1 MTHLESIT
9 AQVKEYMPGLL
20 GMHFVSIGTEEVV
33 ATLAVR
39 KAVCNIADILHGGA
53 LMAFADT
60 LGGVGA
66 WVNLPEGAAG
76 TTTIESKT
84 NFIAPAPLGTTITGR
99 CRRIHQGRSLSVW
112 QTEVTGPE
120 GTLVA
125 MVTQTQMVLNG
136 K

>member
-1 MTHLESIT
+1 MELARNID
-9 AQVKEYMPGLL
+9 ARVKEYMPGLI
-20 GMHFVSIGTEEVV
+20 GMRFVSITPEEVV

-39 KAVCNIADILHGGA
+39 KAVCNISGILHGGA

-66 WVNLPEGAAG
+66 WVNLPDGAAG
-76 TTTIESKT
+76 TATIESKT
-84 NFIAPAPLGTTITGR
+84 NFTAPAPLGATVTGR
-99 CRRIHQGRSLSVW
+99 CRRIHQGRTLSIW
-112 QTEVTGPE
+112 QTEVTDQD

>member
-1 MTHLESIT
+1 MDLEQRI
-9 AQVKEYMPGLL
+9 AERVRDYLPGL
-20 GMHFVSIGTEEVV
+20 MDIQFVSITTDEVV
-33 ATLAVR
+33 ATLSVR
-39 KAVCNIADILHGGA
+39 KALCNTADVLHGGA

-66 WVNLPEGAAG
+66 WVNLPDASAR

-84 NFIAPAPLGTTITGR
+84 NFTAPAPLGATVTGR
-99 CRRIHQGRSLSVW
+99 SRRVHQGRTLSVW
-112 QTEVTGPE
+112 QTEVTDEQGV
-120 GTLVA
+120 LVG

>member
-1 MTHLESIT
+1 LAQRIAERVRDYLPGLIGIQFVSIT
-9 AQVKEYMPGLL
+9 A
-20 GMHFVSIGTEEVV
+20 EEVV
-33 ATLAVR
+33 ATLNVS
-39 KAVCNIADILHGGA
+39 KALCNTADVLHGGV

-66 WVNLPEGAAG
+66 WMNLPEASAR

-84 NFIAPAPLGTTITGR
+84 NFTAPAPLGTTVTGH
-99 CRRIHQGRSLSVW
+99 CRRVHQGRTLSVW
-112 QTEVTGPE
+112 QTEVTDEQGA
-120 GTLVA
+120 LVA

>member
-1 MTHLESIT
+1 MDLVPHIAERVRDYL
-9 AQVKEYMPGLL
+9 PGLMGL
-20 GMHFVSIGTEEVV
+20 QFITITPEKVV
-33 ATLAVR
+33 ATLTVR
-39 KAVCNIADILHGGA
+39 KALCNIADVLHGGA

-66 WVNLPEGAAG
+66 WVNLPEGSAK

-84 NFIAPAPLGTTITGR
+84 NFTAPAPLGTTVTGC

-112 QTEVTGPE
+112 QTEVTDEQGV
-120 GTLVA
+120 LVG
-125 MVTQTQMVLNG
+125 MVTQTQMVFNG

>member
-1 MTHLESIT
+1 MTMTEHIAER
-9 AQVKEYMPGLL
+9 VKDYLPGLI
-20 GMHFVSIGTEEVV
+20 GIQFVSISPEEVV
-33 ATLAVR
+33 ATLNVR
-39 KAVCNIADILHGGA
+39 KELCNIADILHGGV

-84 NFIAPAPLGTTITGR
+84 NFTAPAPLGATITGR
-99 CRRIHQGRSLSVW
+99 CRRIHRGRTLSVW
-112 QTEVTGPE
+112 QTEVTDQD
-120 GTLVA
+120 GTLVG